1 MNRTTE
7 SSIRQLCKKM
17 RTSQMSPIK
26 LIINANSRDHRPLRQ
41 LLFSLLSVGY
51 SQWRDTVIVIGGGG
65 QDRPPTR
72 QLVSEY
78 AGVTMDHTEPG
89 VGRGPSLVTMHVAE
103 AAFDYHGFSAL
114 WQHRHHQLVAAQ
126 GYIYTVDTT
135 LVHPGFPRRFFELGK
150 NFQRVESKMCS
161 MHVHTVPL
169 PNANICAFGVGVLFN
184 YGANFA
190 IPNLTK
196 REAIE
201 IEKDCVGS
209 RGLSLVHFA
218 RSVVTQRPRQ
228 SCGHHDV
235 YATRQSPRLCWY
247 YDTLQLLKFHD
258 AHHQV

>member
-7 SSIRQLCKKM
+7 WSIRQLCKRA

-26 LIINANSRDHRPLRQ
+26 LIINANSHDRRPLRQ

-51 SQWRDTVIVIGGGG
+51 SQWSDTIIVTGGGG
-65 QDRPPTR
+65 VDRPPTR
-72 QLVSEY
+72 QLVSEC
-78 AGVTMDHTEPG
+78 AGVTMDRTGIGP
-89 VGRGPSLVTMHVAE
+89 GPSLVTVHVAE
-103 AAFDYHGFSAL
+103 TAFDYHAFNAL
-114 WQHRHHQLVAAQ
+114 WQHRDNQLISAQ

-135 LVHPGFPRRFFELGK
+135 LVHPGFPKRFFELGK
-150 NFQRVESKMCS
+150 NFQRAESKQCS

-184 YGANFA
+184 YGTNFA

-196 REAIE
+196 REAVE

-218 RSVVTQRPRQ
+218 RSVVMQRPRQ
-228 SCGHHDV
+228 SCGHYDV
-235 YATRQSPRLCWY
+235 YTTRQSPRLCWY
-247 YDTLQLLKFHD
+247 YDTLHLLKFHD
-258 AHHQV
+258 ARTLM